1 MKAKHIIV
9 AATLFLLMPMV
20 ILGGEDW
27 SYAKNGVW
35 MKCSDEYTLQEDRLK
50 YGEKVFFAGKGRNIT
65 LLIMDN
71 RLAENFDK
79 LVVEQI
85 VRKYSDKGY
94 KNINVN
100 RIEETLSVNIR
111 GSSKKEDVPLVRRFL
126 TAKVTVKDRTLQ
138 LEQDMYFFSHGIRGY
153 VMYFTSV
160 LGEFPGKKDVLAS
173 LTFAPEP
180 AGK

>member
-1 MKAKHIIV
+1 MKVNRIV
-9 AATLFLLMPMV
+9 VLGALFILMPMI
-20 ILGGEDW
+20 ILGEKDW

-35 MKCSDEYTLQEDRLK
+35 MKCSDEYTLQENRLK
-50 YGEKVFFAGKGRNIT
+50 YGEKVFFSGKGRNIT

-85 VRKYSDKGY
+85 VQKYTDKGY

-100 RIEETLSVNIR
+100 RIEEKLPVNIK

-126 TAKVTVKDRTLQ
+126 TATVDVNNKTLN

-160 LGEFPGKKDVLAS
+160 VGEFPGKKDVLSS
-173 LTFAPEP
+173 LTLVSEPES
-180 AGK
+180 K